1 MKIPLAWLQLSH
13 EKVRLLVALAGIT
26 FADVLMFMQLG
37 FRDSLYDS
45 AIRLHSNIQGDIF
58 LLSPQSTSLISMNS
72 FSERRL
78 HQAFAIDGVE
88 SISKVYLG
96 IGILKNP
103 INRNTRNILVVGINP
118 EDKILNLPGLEANI
132 DQIKLSDV
140 VLFDQK
146 SREEFGPIPE
156 MFQQGETV
164 TTEVNK
170 RKITIGGL
178 FSLGTSFGADG
189 NMVTSDLNFLRIF
202 DKRKSGLIDVGV
214 INLKPGVNPNL
225 VLQQLRQELTEG
237 DVNVFSRQE
246 FIAHE
251 QYYWKT
257 RTAIGFI
264 FTLGTGM
271 GFIVGM
277 VIVYQVLYTDVAD
290 HLPEYATLKAI
301 GYTDFYLLTL
311 VLQQGI
317 ILGCIGYIPSYLL
330 TLFLYYNTANATGLP
345 IMMTLSRA
353 IVVLVMTVSMCFI
366 SGGIAVGKL
375 RSADP
380 ADIF

>member
-1 MKIPLAWLQLSH
+1 MKIPLSWLQLSH

-26 FADVLMFMQLG
+26 FADILMFLQLG

-45 AIRLHSNIQGDIF
+45 AIRLHRSIEGDIF

-72 FSERRL
+72 FSRRRL
-78 HQAFAIDGVE
+78 NQVFAVDGVQ
-88 SISKVYLG
+88 SVSSVYLG
-96 IGILKNP
+96 IAILKNP
-103 INRNTRNILVVGINP
+103 NNRNTRNILVVGINP
-118 EDKILNLPGLEANI
+118 EVKILNLPGLEENL
-132 DQIKLSDV
+132 DKIKLSDV
-140 VLFDQK
+140 VLFDDR
-146 SREEFGPIPE
+146 SRKEFGPIPQ
-156 MFQQGETV
+156 MFRQGETV
-164 TTEVNK
+164 TTEVNR
-170 RKITIGGL
+170 RKIKIGGL

-189 NMVTSDLNFLRIF
+189 TIVTSDLNFLRIF
-202 DKRKSGLIDVGV
+202 TRRQSGLIDVGV
-214 INLKPGVNPNL
+214 IKLKPGIDRTAVM
-225 VLQQLRQELTEG
+225 QQLRQELAGG
-237 DVNVFSRQE
+237 DVNIFSREE

-251 QYYWKT
+251 QNYWKT

-317 ILGCIGYIPSYLL
+317 ILGCIGYFPGYIL
-330 TLFLYYNTANATGLP
+330 TLFLYYNAANATGLP
-345 IMMTLSRA
+345 IIMTISRA
-353 IVVLVMTVSMCFI
+353 IIVLVLTVSMCFV
-366 SGGIAVGKL
+366 SGGIAVTKL

>member
-1 MKIPLAWLQLSH
+1 MKIPLAWLQLTH

-45 AIRLHSNIQGDIF
+45 AIRLHRNIEGDIF

-78 HQAFAIDGVE
+78 HQAFALDGVQ
-88 SISKVYLG
+88 SVSKIYLG
-96 IGILKNP
+96 IAILKNP
-103 INRNTRNILVVGINP
+103 IKRNTRNILVVGINP
-118 EDKILNLPGLEANI
+118 EDRILNLPGLEENL
-132 DQIKLSDV
+132 DKIKLSDV
-140 VLFDQK
+140 VLFDNK
-146 SREEFGPIPE
+146 SRQEFGPIAQ
-156 MFQQGETV
+156 MFSQGQTV
-164 TTEVNK
+164 STEVNR
-170 RKITIGGL
+170 RKITVKGL
-178 FSLGTSFGADG
+178 FNLGTSFGADG
-189 NMVTSDLNFLRIF
+189 TIVTSDLNFLRIF
-202 DKRKSGLIDVGV
+202 SRRQSGLIDVGV
-214 INLKPGVNPNL
+214 IKVKPGMDTGII
-225 VLQQLRQELTEG
+225 LQQLRQELAGG
-237 DVNVFSRQE
+237 DVNIFLREE

-251 QYYWKT
+251 QNYWKT

-301 GYTDFYLLTL
+301 GYTDIYLLTL
-311 VLQQGI
+311 VLQQAV
-317 ILGCIGYIPSYLL
+317 ILGCIGYLPGYLL
-330 TLFLYYNTANATGLP
+330 TLFLYYNAANATGLP
-345 IMMTLSRA
+345 IIMTLSRA
-353 IVVLVMTVSMCFI
+353 IVVLVLTVSMCFI

>member
-1 MKIPLAWLQLSH
+1 MKIPLAWLQLTH

-45 AIRLHSNIQGDIF
+45 AIRLHRNIEGDIF

-78 HQAFAIDGVE
+78 HQAFALDGVQ
-88 SISKVYLG
+88 SVSKIYLG
-96 IGILKNP
+96 IAILKNP
-103 INRNTRNILVVGINP
+103 IKRNTRNILVVGINP
-118 EDKILNLPGLEANI
+118 EDRILNLPGLEENL
-132 DQIKLSDV
+132 DKIKLSDV
-140 VLFDQK
+140 VLFDNK
-146 SREEFGPIPE
+146 SRQEFGPIAQ
-156 MFQQGETV
+156 MFSQGQTV
-164 TTEVNK
+164 STEVNR
-170 RKITIGGL
+170 RKITVKGL
-178 FSLGTSFGADG
+178 FNLGTSFGADG
-189 NMVTSDLNFLRIF
+189 TIVTSDLNFLRIF
-202 DKRKSGLIDVGV
+202 SRRQSGLIDVGV
-214 INLKPGVNPNL
+214 IKVKPGVDTGII
-225 VLQQLRQELTEG
+225 LQQLRQELAGG
-237 DVNVFSRQE
+237 DVNIFPREE

-251 QYYWKT
+251 QNYWKT

-301 GYTDFYLLTL
+301 GYTDIYLLTL
-311 VLQQGI
+311 VLQQAV
-317 ILGCIGYIPSYLL
+317 ILGCIGYLPGYLL
-330 TLFLYYNTANATGLP
+330 TLFLYYNAANATGLP
-345 IMMTLSRA
+345 IIMTLSRA
-353 IVVLVMTVSMCFI
+353 IVVLVLTVSMCFI

>member
-1 MKIPLAWLQLSH
+1 MKIPLAWLQLTH

-45 AIRLHSNIQGDIF
+45 AIRLHRNIEGDIF

-78 HQAFAIDGVE
+78 HQAFALDGVQ
-88 SISKVYLG
+88 SVSKIYLG
-96 IGILKNP
+96 IAILKNP
-103 INRNTRNILVVGINP
+103 IKRNTRNILVVGINP
-118 EDKILNLPGLEANI
+118 EDRILNLPGLEENL
-132 DQIKLSDV
+132 DKIKLSDV
-140 VLFDQK
+140 VLFDNK
-146 SREEFGPIPE
+146 SRQEFGPIAQ
-156 MFQQGETV
+156 MFSQGQTV
-164 TTEVNK
+164 STEVNR
-170 RKITIGGL
+170 RKITVKGL
-178 FSLGTSFGADG
+178 FNLGTSFGADG
-189 NMVTSDLNFLRIF
+189 TIVTSDLNFLRIF
-202 DKRKSGLIDVGV
+202 SRRQSGLIDVGV
-214 INLKPGVNPNL
+214 IKVKPGMDTGII
-225 VLQQLRQELTEG
+225 LQQLRQELAGG
-237 DVNVFSRQE
+237 DVNIFPRKE

-251 QYYWKT
+251 QNYWKT

-301 GYTDFYLLTL
+301 GYTDIYLLTL
-311 VLQQGI
+311 VLQQAV
-317 ILGCIGYIPSYLL
+317 ILGCIGYLPGYLL
-330 TLFLYYNTANATGLP
+330 TLFLYYNAANATGLP
-345 IMMTLSRA
+345 IIMTLSRA
-353 IVVLVMTVSMCFI
+353 IVVLVLTVSMCFI